1 MRCNS
6 RIRML
11 ICYQALLAQ
20 SLVCQGF
27 STIFG
32 NLFTTRDLQPGV
44 TEPWLVEYSMYLQNT
59 QRIAN
64 FSTACGSVAA
74 INRFQVPTS
83 LHGEPLSRI
92 ILVRYSSFCI
102 RVRINCFQHVYE
114 TMSSLIIGIEEF
126 SSDRKHTRV
135 NLHPPLDTSKHSSS
149 YEQILANVL
158 ISSQR

>member
-92 ILVRYSSFCI
+92 ILVRYSSFCVLESVLIVFSTFTRQCPLLLLVLRSFQVTGSTPALIYIRPLI
-102 RVRINCFQHVYE
+102 RVSIVVL
-114 TMSSLIIGIEEF
+114 MSRFWL
-126 SSDRKHTRV
+126 TC
-135 NLHPPLDTSKHSSS
+135 
-149 YEQILANVL
+149 
-158 ISSQR
+158 